1 MPQSLLE
8 PLAATVRRTPHK
20 VAVVDHAGRL
30 TYAQLADQV
39 ERFAAALRGHGVQRG
54 DRVAVYL
61 PNVAQAVVAMYGT
74 LRAGAVFMPI
84 NPLTRTK
91 KLAMLLTDAG
101 ATALVTN
108 EQLFRNWSAVLTPPP
123 ALRFVVVTSQTVP
136 FTSATV
142 PVIALDEFLQTAGN
156 LAAEDVADT
165 ELAALIYTSGC
176 TGEPK
181 GVMLTHRNML
191 IVAESV
197 TTYLGLVESD
207 VVYCALPLSFSYG
220 ICQLTSGFPVGA
232 TVVLDLS
239 FAFPVRSL
247 ALMAAEGVTTFAG
260 VPTMYAML
268 LGLPNLASYDVSAL
282 RLLTNAADAL
292 PVPVL
297 DSLRKAFPRARLYS
311 MYGLTECQR
320 VSYLPPEELD
330 HRSASVGRGMPNQEV
345 WLADEQG
352 RRLPLGE
359 TGELVVR
366 GKHVMRGYWNKPEQT
381 AERLRPGPDPGEMV
395 LHTGDIF
402 RTDAD
407 GFLYFVGRKDD
418 IIKSRGEKVSP
429 REIESAIH
437 ALPNVVGVAVIGV
450 PDPLLGQAIKAFV
463 VLRPDTTLTERDV
476 IQHCRERLESY
487 MVPRQVVFIDA
498 LPTTATGKVRRAY
511 LRGTDD

>member
-1 MPQSLLE
+1 LPSDPARVDNDVCTLTLGMPQSLLE
-8 PLAATVRRTPHK
+8 PFAATARRLPDK
-20 VAVVDHAGRL
+20 VALVDNAGRL
-30 TYAQLADQV
+30 TYGQLADQV
-39 ERFAAALRGHGVQRG
+39 ERFAAALRAHGVQRG

-61 PNVAQAVVAMYGT
+61 PNVSQAVVAMYGT

-91 KLAMLLTDAG
+91 KLAALLADAG
-101 ATALVTN
+101 AIALVTSQ
-108 EQLFRNWSAVLTPPP
+108 QLFRLWGPVLASPA
-123 ALRFVVVTSQTVP
+123 ALRFVAVTAETAP
-136 FTSATV
+136 ATSASV
-142 PVIALDEFLQTAGN
+142 PVIAWADFLRTEGN
-156 LAAEDVADT
+156 FAAEEVTDT
-165 ELAALIYTSGC
+165 ELASLIYTSGC

-191 IVAESV
+191 TVAESV

-207 VVYCALPLSFSYG
+207 VLYCALPLSFSYG

-232 TVVLDLS
+232 TIVLDLS
-239 FAFPVRSL
+239 FAFPVASL
-247 ALMAAEGVTTFAG
+247 ALMAAERVTSFAG

-297 DSLRKAFPRARLYS
+297 ENLRTAFPRARLYS

-330 HRSASVGRGMPNQEV
+330 RRSASVGRGMPNQEV
-345 WLADEQG
+345 WLADVQG

-402 RTDAD
+402 RTDTD

-437 ALPNVVGVAVIGV
+437 ALPDVVGVG
-450 PDPLLGQAIKAFV
+450 
-463 VLRPDTTLTERDV
+463 
-476 IQHCRERLESY
+476 
-487 MVPRQVVFIDA
+487 
-498 LPTTATGKVRRAY
+498 
-511 LRGTDD
+511 